1 MAYIRIARFADKD
14 WNEWDTPGD
23 LTEALDALQKD
34 GLKGMVLDLRFCK
47 GGMLTSAVDC
57 SELFLKMDSLVTVN
71 RSRRHGPE
79 EIRTKHEGKFLGFP
93 IVCLVNGE
101 TARSAGLFA
110 ACLQDNRRAVVMG
123 ERTVGDCGVRVLR
136 MLTNDPASDLLITR
150 GSFFRPNGKKL
161 YKAHIPGFDDDEWG
175 VTPDPKYLLRL
186 PAEERQT
193 LADHLDRQT
202 FIPPSDQYGKQSG
215 SPFKDR
221 QLQMALEYLRSRC
234 DKP

>member
-1 MAYIRIARFADKD
+1 MAYLRIARFASKD
-14 WNEWDTPGD
+14 WDEWDTPGD
-23 LTEALDALQKD
+23 LTEALNALLKD
-34 GLKGMVLDLRFCK
+34 GLKGLVLDLRFSK
-47 GGMLTSAVDC
+47 GGLLTSAVDS
-57 SELFLKMDSLVTVN
+57 SELFLKNDSVVTVI
-71 RSRRHGPE
+71 RSRGHGPE
-79 EIRTKHEGKFLGFP
+79 EIRTKHEGKFLGLP

-101 TARSAGLFA
+101 TVSGAELFA

-123 ERTVGDCGVRVLR
+123 ERTAGECGIRALR
-136 MLTNDPASDLLITR
+136 FLSNEPASFLLVTR

-186 PAEERQT
+186 PAEERQA

-202 FIPPSDQYGKQSG
+202 FIPPADRYGKQNG

-221 QLQMALEYLRSRC
+221 QLQMALTYFRSRC